1 MEKKTIKLKV
11 EKNDEG
17 KRLDLYLAFQF
28 NELTRSTV
36 KKQVEAGNVRSTGEV
51 QFKPNYRVKEGDEVI
66 CDFVLEDRSG
76 HDLLPQDIDLDV
88 IYEDETLLA
97 VNKPIGMVVHP
108 ATSNWDNTL
117 LNAVLFRNNEIGSV
131 GDPSRPGLIHRLDK
145 DTSGV
150 VLIGKTNEALWH
162 YTKLFSERRI
172 NKTYLAIVR
181 GDFFREYGDTEV
193 LIDNYLGRNSTNRKK
208 FAKVS
213 PSKGKKATT
222 NVIFREH
229 LKFNNQVY
237 SLLEVK
243 PVTGRTH
250 QIRVH
255 LNDLGFPI
263 LGDRVYG
270 RGNDYKRLMLH
281 AWKLKLTLL
290 SGKEKT
296 IIANPDKIFFKL

>member
-1 MEKKTIKLKV
+1 MEQKTTKLIVEKKG
-11 EKNDEG
+11 EG

-36 KKQVEAGNVRSTGEV
+36 KKQVEAGNVRIDGDV
-51 QFKPNYRVKEGDEVI
+51 QFKPNYRVREGDEVI

-76 HDLLPQDIDLDV
+76 YELMPQDIDLDV

-117 LNAVLFRNNEIGSV
+117 LNAVLYRNNEIGRV
-131 GDPSRPGLIHRLDK
+131 GDPTRPGLIHRLDK

-172 NKTYLAIVR
+172 FKTYLAVVR
-181 GDFFREYGDTEV
+181 GDFFSKYGDSEV

-222 NVIFREH
+222 KVNFREH
-229 LKFNNQVY
+229 LEFNNQVY
-237 SLLEVK
+237 SLLEVH

-255 LNDLGFPI
+255 LNDIGYPI
-263 LGDRVYG
+263 LGDKVYG
-270 RGNDYKRLMLH
+270 RGNVYKRLMLH

-296 IIANPDKIFFKL
+296 IIANPDKMFFNL

>member
-36 KKQVEAGNVRSTGEV
+36 KKQIEAGNVRIEGEV
-51 QFKPNYRVKEGDEVI
+51 QYKPNYKVKESDEVL
-66 CDFVLEDRSG
+66 CDFVLEDSARR
-76 HDLLPQDIDLDV
+76 DLVPQDIDLDI

-117 LNAVLFRNNEIGSV
+117 LNAVLYRNRDIGGV

-172 NKTYLAIVR
+172 FKTYLAVVR
-181 GDFFREYGDTEV
+181 GDFYRDYGDTEV
-193 LIDNYLGRNSTNRKK
+193 VIDNYLGRNSTNRKK

-222 NVIFREH
+222 IINYKDELIY
-229 LKFNNQVY
+229 NNQKY
-237 SLLEVK
+237 SLLEIH
-243 PVTGRTH
+243 PITGRTH

-255 LNDLGFPI
+255 LNGLGYPI

-270 RGNDYKRLMLH
+270 RGNEYKRLMLH
-281 AWKLKLTLL
+281 AWKLRLELL

-296 IIANPDKIFFKL
+296 IIANPDKSFYKL

>member
-1 MEKKTIKLKV
+1 MEQKTIKLKV
-11 EKNDEG
+11 EKKDEG
-17 KRLDLYLAFQF
+17 KRLDLYLAFHF
-28 NELTRSTV
+28 NELTRSSV
-36 KKQVEAGNVRSTGEV
+36 KKQVESGNVRIAGEI
-51 QFKPNYRVKEGDEVI
+51 QFKPNYRVRKGDEVI
-66 CDFVLEDRSG
+66 CDFVLDAKSG
-76 HDLLPQDIDLDV
+76 HELLPQNISLEI
-88 IYEDETLLA
+88 IYEDKTLIA

-117 LNAVLFRNNEIGSV
+117 LNAILFRNKNIESV

-172 NKTYLAIVR
+172 FKTYLAVVR
-181 GDFFREYGDTEV
+181 GDFYREYRDSDV
-193 LIDNYLGRNSTNRKK
+193 VIDNYLGRNRTNRKK

-222 NVIFREH
+222 IVSFKEE
-229 LKFNNQVY
+229 LVYDNQKY
-237 SLLEVK
+237 SLLEVH

-255 LNDLGFPI
+255 LNDLGYPI
-263 LGDRVYG
+263 LGDKIYG
-270 RGNDYKRLMLH
+270 RGNEYKRLMLH
-281 AWKLKLTLL
+281 AWKLRLTLL

-296 IIANPDKIFFKL
+296 IVANPDMSFFKF